1 MKKYSKKK
9 ILIGWLRV
17 ASNSYYV
24 IKTIK
29 IKFDIPEQLLRQSN
43 HTHEF
48 LKAKLSH

>member
-17 ASNSYYV
+17 VSNSYYV

-29 IKFDIPEQLLRQSN
+29 IKFDILELLGQSN
-43 HTHEF
+43 YTHDF
-48 LKAKLSH
+48 LEVKLSH